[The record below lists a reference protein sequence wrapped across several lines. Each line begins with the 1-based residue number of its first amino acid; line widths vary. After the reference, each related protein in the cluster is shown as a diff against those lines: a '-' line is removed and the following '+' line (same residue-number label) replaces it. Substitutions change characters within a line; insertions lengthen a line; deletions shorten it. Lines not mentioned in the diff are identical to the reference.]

1 MHCKIQEYGQYNGV
15 SINRESAIIFRFQV
29 DREVHRQLVQKMKI
43 EVAADSEKRFYIK
56 NGQTHGYVKAN
67 NSQFVYVKTL

>member
-1 MHCKIQEYGQYNGV
+1 MHCKIKKYGQYIAE
-15 SINRESAIIFRFQV
+15 SINRESAISFRFQA

-56 NGQTHGYVKAN
+56 NEQTHGYIKLN
-67 NSQFVYVKTL
+67 NSQFVYVETL